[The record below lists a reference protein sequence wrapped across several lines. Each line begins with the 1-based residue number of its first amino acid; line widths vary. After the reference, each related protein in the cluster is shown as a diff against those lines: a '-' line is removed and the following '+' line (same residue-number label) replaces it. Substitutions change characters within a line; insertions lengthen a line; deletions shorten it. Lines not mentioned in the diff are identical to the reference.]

1 MPQTKESIKFCQNA
15 DVPIIVAINKMDK
28 EAANPDR
35 VKNDLAEFGITP
47 EDWGGD
53 TMFVPISALKGD
65 GVDSLLE
72 SISLLA
78 EMQNFVQNLKV
89 RLKESLLNQK
99 LSQGVASCYSSC
111 SKGTLKKV
119 IV

>member
-1 MPQTKESIKFCQNA
+1 MAADDSLMPQTKESIRFCKNA

-53 TMFVPISALKGD
+53 TMFVPISALKKGD

-78 EMQNFVQNLKV
+78 EMQELVLS
-89 RLKESLLNQK
+89 LKERR
-99 LSQGVASCYSSC
+99 
-111 SKGTLKKV
+111 KV
-119 IV
+119 S